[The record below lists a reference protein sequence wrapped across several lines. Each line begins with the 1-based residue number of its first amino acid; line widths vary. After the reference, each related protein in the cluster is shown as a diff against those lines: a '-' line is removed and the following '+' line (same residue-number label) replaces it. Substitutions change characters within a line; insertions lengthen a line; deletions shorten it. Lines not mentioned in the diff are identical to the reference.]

1 MDGKLQFN
9 VDSEVGRLEA
19 VIVHR
24 PGQEVADMTPAAVE
38 RALYGDILNL
48 GVALREYD
56 ELLGVLRRRAQV
68 LEVHDLLAGLL
79 ADRAVAEPLVR
90 RLCAAEG
97 ASDLAAEL
105 VAAPPDDLARL
116 LVEGLPLRK
125 DNLSR
130 FLSRE
135 RYSLPPLH
143 NFFFTRDSGMVVG
156 RHALVGNMA
165 SPVRGREALLME
177 ALFRY
182 HPGFATTAVNL
193 LELDPGT
200 AGVAIE
206 GGDVLVAAP
215 GIIIVGMG
223 ARTTRQAIDL
233 LIGHFR
239 RTMATQHILVQELPA
254 EPSSFIHLDM
264 VFTLLDRDCCLAFE
278 PVIMQKHHF
287 DTVHI
292 HIDHGRVVTIE
303 EEDNLPAALA
313 GLGMELEVL
322 SCGGRSDAWVQER
335 EQWHSGAN
343 FFALGPGQVVGYGR
357 NEATIAELARAG
369 FAVVPACDVIDGR
382 FDLEQAGRCVVTID
396 GAELARGGGGCRCMT
411 MPVRRAAT

>member
-1 MDGKLQFN
+1 MDGILDFN

-24 PGQEVADMTPAAVE
+24 PGQEVADMTPESVE

-56 ELLGVLRRRAQV
+56 ELLGVLRRRARV
-68 LEVHDLLAGLL
+68 LEVHDLLVALL
-79 ADRAVAEPLVR
+79 ADREVAEPLIR

-97 ASDLAAEL
+97 AVSLGDEL
-105 VAAPPDDLARL
+105 VAAPPGDLARL

-165 SPVRGREALLME
+165 SPVRSREALLME
-177 ALFRY
+177 ALFR
-182 HPGFATTAVNL
+182 HHRGFSTTAVNL
-193 LELDPGT
+193 HDLDPAV

-215 GIIIVGMG
+215 GVVIVGMG

-233 LIGHFR
+233 LIEHFR
-239 RTMATQHILVQELPA
+239 REGATQHILVQELPA
-254 EPSSFIHLDM
+254 EPASFIHLDM
-264 VFTLLDRDCCLAFE
+264 VFTLLDRNCCLAFE

-292 HIDHGRVVTIE
+292 HLDHGRVVTIE

-322 SCGGRSDAWVQER
+322 SCGGRADTWVQER

-357 NEATIAELARAG
+357 NEATINELARAG
-369 FAVVPACDVIDGR
+369 FAVVPARDVIDGR
-382 FDLEQAGRCVVTID
+382 ADLDTMGRAVVTID

-411 MPVRRAAT
+411 LPVRRAAT